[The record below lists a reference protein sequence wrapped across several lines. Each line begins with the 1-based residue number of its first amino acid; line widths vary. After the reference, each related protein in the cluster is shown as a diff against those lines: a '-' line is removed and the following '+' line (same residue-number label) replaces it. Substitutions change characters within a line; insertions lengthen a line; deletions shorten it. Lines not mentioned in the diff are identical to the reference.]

1 MSTSISKRPRRAG
14 RSAAAPPPGAFNPAA
29 LRADFPL
36 LQTTVHGQPLV
47 YLDNAATSQKPQ
59 AVLAA
64 LLRYYSNLNANIHRG
79 IYQLSAAATAAY
91 ENAREK
97 AAQFIQAPSAREI
110 VFVRGSTE
118 AINLVAASWG
128 PAHVQAGDEIILSEM
143 EHHSNIVP
151 WQLLAQRTGARL
163 RVLPITDAGE
173 LRLDELEN
181 LFTPRTRLLAITH
194 ISNALG
200 TVNPVKQIVSL
211 AHARGVPV
219 LVDGAQSAPHLPVNV
234 RDIDCD
240 FFVFSGHKMCG
251 PTGIGVLWARGE
263 ILQAMEPYQGGGDM
277 ISSVTFEKS
286 TWNET
291 PHKFEAGTPNIAGA
305 IGLGAAIDY
314 LTGIG
319 MEQIERYEHELL
331 AYTREKLSAIGSLRL
346 IGTAKDRAAV
356 LSFVMDGVHPHDI
369 GAIVDGE
376 GVAIRTGHH
385 CCQPVMD
392 HFHIPATARV
402 SLAFYNTRQDID
414 RLAAAIEKVKEVF
427 A

>member
-1 MSTSISKRPRRAG
+1 MNASTSRQPRRGG
-14 RSAAAPPPGAFNPAA
+14 RSESEPPPGAFNPAA
-29 LRADFPL
+29 IRADFPL
-36 LQTTVHGQPLV
+36 LETTAHGKPLV

-64 LLRYYSNLNANIHRG
+64 LVRYYSNLNANIHRG

-97 AAQFIQAPSAREI
+97 AAQFIHAPSAREI

-118 AINLVAASWG
+118 AINLAAASWG
-128 PAHVQAGDEIILSEM
+128 QGHVHAGDEIILSEM

-151 WQLLAQRTGARL
+151 WQLLARRTGARL

-200 TVNPVKQIVSL
+200 TVNPIREIVSQ

-219 LVDGAQSAPHLPVNV
+219 LVDGAQSAPHIPVNV

-240 FFVFSGHKMCG
+240 FFVFSGHKICG
-251 PTGIGVLWARGE
+251 PTGIGALWARRE
-263 ILQAMEPYQGGGDM
+263 ILDAMEPYQGGGDM

-291 PHKFEAGTPNIAGA
+291 PYKFEAGTPNIAGA
-305 IGLGAAIDY
+305 IGLGVAIDY

-319 MEQIERYEHELL
+319 MDQIERYERELL
-331 AYTREKLSAIGSLRL
+331 AYAREKLSAIDSLRI

-356 LSFVMDGVHPHDI
+356 ISFVMDGVHPHDI

-392 HFHIPATARV
+392 HFHIPATARM
-402 SLAFYNTRQDID
+402 SLAFYNNRQDID

-427 A
+427 V